1 MPTEEKTD
9 HTNNHL
15 YTNWSKQ
22 SPYMLNSKYLADF
35 QQDETDMFTSML
47 QGQTILEQVDYLTT
61 SVPQQIGSIPE

>member
-1 MPTEEKTD
+1 MPTEEKID

-22 SPYMLNSKYLADF
+22 LPYMLNSKYLADF
-35 QQDETDMFTSML
+35 QQDETYMFTSML